1 MQEKKSLK
9 DCEVYSDWCENISP
23 QLEDKKD
30 DSILT
35 LKEIVTN
42 ENDADLIYNLISD
55 EPDAIWFY
63 KNQKSDKTC
72 SNFINN
78 FEEIALKLE
87 DLCCNEQDFI
97 F

>member
-1 MQEKKSLK
+1 MLEKKFLK
-9 DCEVYSDWCENISP
+9 DCEVYSDWCENMSP

-42 ENDADLIYNLISD
+42 ENNACLIYNLISD

-63 KNQKSDKTC
+63 KNQKSNTTC

-87 DLCCNEQDFI
+87 DLCYNEQDFI

>member
-1 MQEKKSLK
+1 MSDKKSLS
-9 DCEVYSDWCENISP
+9 DCEVYSDWCEDISP

-35 LKEIVTN
+35 LKDVFAN
-42 ENDADLIYNLISD
+42 EDDACLIYNLISD

-63 KNQKSDKTC
+63 KNQKTDKTC

-78 FEEIALKLE
+78 FEEISSKLE
-87 DLCCNEQDFI
+87 DLCYNEKDFI